1 MEIKKVN
8 IKEKFGF
15 INEFWS
21 PHIVGDLNENY
32 VKLAKIKGE
41 FIWHQHENEDEM
53 FLVVKGNF
61 DMHIKL
67 NCDDEN
73 LEVGEKNCEKN
84 RLRIPDVSGQDKKTK
99 SEDKGIENGCEEV
112 SIEKIINIK
121 EGEFIVIP
129 NGVIHK
135 PVAMEEVHLLLIEPK
150 TTLNTGNQKE
160 SELTKNKLKYI

>member
-1 MEIKKVN
+1 MEIRKVN
-8 IKEKFGF
+8 IKEKFGL

-21 PHIVGDLNENY
+21 PHNVGELNENY

-53 FLVVKGNF
+53 FLVIKGNF

-84 RLRIPDVSGQDKKTK
+84 RLGIPDESAKDKNTK
-99 SEDKGIENGCEEV
+99 SEVKGIENGGEEV
-112 SIEKIINIK
+112 IIEKIINIK

-129 NGVIHK
+129 KGVIHK
-135 PVAMEEVHLLLIEPK
+135 PVAVEEVHILLIEPK
-150 TTLNTGNQKE
+150 TTLNTGDKND
-160 SELTKNKLKYI
+160 SELTKNILKYI